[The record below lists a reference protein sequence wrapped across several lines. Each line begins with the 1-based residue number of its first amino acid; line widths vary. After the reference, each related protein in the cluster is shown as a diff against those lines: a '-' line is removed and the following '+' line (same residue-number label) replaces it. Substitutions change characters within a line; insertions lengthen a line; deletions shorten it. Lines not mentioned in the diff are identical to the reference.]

1 MNGYPQT
8 VTQPHAFAS
17 LRTLALFAVIA
28 AFLLVTGT
36 AFALGA
42 FQGDGNA
49 SSPQERPSS
58 GVFSGSP
65 GKP

>member
-1 MNGYPQT
+1 MNGYIQT
-8 VTQPHAFAS
+8 ITQPRAFAS
-17 LRTLALFAVIA
+17 LRTLALFAVVA

-42 FQGDGNA
+42 FQGDGDD
-49 SSPQERPSS
+49 SSPQERPAS
-58 GVFSGSP
+58 GIFSGSP

>member
-8 VTQPHAFAS
+8 ITAPRTSAS

-28 AFLLVTGT
+28 AFLLVAGV
-36 AFALGA
+36 ALALGA
-42 FQGDGNA
+42 LPG
-49 SSPQERPSS
+49 PRERRHLAGAPLS
-58 GVFSGSP
+58 GVPSGSP